1 MISEIKEFKRKD
13 LFNHYNQRTNP
24 FVIVT
29 TKIDVTEVVNY
40 CKEHKNFYATMGFI
54 INKTAN
60 QIDAFK
66 YRYKDEN
73 FYYCENVKTG
83 FTQMINEDEIGFFT
97 VPVINELKDYITE
110 FLKIQ
115 KEFLSTGKRNIE
127 SDMDEIWV
135 SCAPWF
141 SFSSLIPPFDKE
153 ITIPQFIW
161 DKYECVDGK
170 YFVNLMVMVH
180 HGFAD
185 GYHIGKFVN
194 SLQENINQQFGGK

>member
-29 TKIDVTEVVNY
+29 TKIDVTAVVNY

-54 INKTAN
+54 INKTVN

-66 YRYKDEN
+66 YRYKDKK
-73 FYYCENVKTG
+73 FYYCEKVKTG

-127 SDMDEIWV
+127 SDIDEIWV

-161 DKYECVDGK
+161 DKYEYVDEK

-180 HGFAD
+180 HGFVD

-194 SLQENINQQFGGK
+194 LLQENINQHFGGK